1 MIDVAEVNAAVF
13 VLLMRARKAW
23 EKAERMAD
31 LGHTVE
37 CARLTAKAVELRRD
51 ADMLDPG
58 HECAAWADHL
68 NGTHGN

>member
-1 MIDVAEVNAAVF
+1 
-13 VLLMRARKAW
+13 MRARKAW
-23 EKAERMAD
+23 EKAERMAE

-51 ADMLDPG
+51 ADTLDPG
-58 HECAAWADHL
+58 QECKAWADHL